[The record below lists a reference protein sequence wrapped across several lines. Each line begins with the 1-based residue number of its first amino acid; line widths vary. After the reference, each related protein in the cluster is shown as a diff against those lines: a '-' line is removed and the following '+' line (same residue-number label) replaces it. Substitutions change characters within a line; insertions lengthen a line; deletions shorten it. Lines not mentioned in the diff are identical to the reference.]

1 MKTLISHLMLLITG
15 ILSLNCGTPDYSR
28 TIDKKNVE
36 TLRTTL
42 EEATE
47 KSKPVTIEATFDEAL
62 QLIELAT
69 GTVPDPDDGRFR
81 YAGKTFL
88 FKDDGPGKERSRI
101 LYENSE
107 PAIILF
113 VPETKKK

>member
-1 MKTLISHLMLLITG
+1 MKTLISHLMLLVTG
-15 ILSLNCGTPDYSR
+15 ILCLNCGTPAHSR
-28 TIDKKNVE
+28 TIDKKTVE

-69 GTVPDPDDGRFR
+69 GTVPDPDGRFR
-81 YAGKTFL
+81 YAEKTFR
-88 FKDDGPGKERSRI
+88 FKDDGPGKESSHI

-107 PAIILF
+107 TAIILF